1 MLDTLIAPDVMWQF
15 ALSKP
20 VQLVAEATSLG
31 SIVVAWRAK
40 SEPTRRFAALLL
52 GSSMSILACWF
63 VGYFCGM
70 TN

>member
-1 MLDTLIAPDVMWQF
+1 MLDVFLTPETVQNFVI
-15 ALSKP
+15 SKP

-63 VGYFCGM
+63 VGYLCGM